1 MITSAYGLYKSTEQ
15 VEATLASL
23 LELKIVQPYFAKML
37 TTLVHLWSE
46 KDKDKVDFLI
56 CHARHCQQY
65 SAQKLAAL
73 T

>member
-1 MITSAYGLYKSTEQ
+1 MYDQGIFLNIILVHSIILN
-15 VEATLASL
+15 
-23 LELKIVQPYFAKML
+23 LKIVQPYFAKML
-37 TTLVHLWSE
+37 TTLVNLWSE